1 MINPDDSITD
11 SIAVEVQSEPHT
23 DNRAYDYKVEVCEMH
38 DPEGRPTGLFG
49 TRRLD
54 NNRFFS
60 TCSNQYQVL
69 QNSELLD
76 AAEQAWGER
85 GLGKWTRS
93 ITLEDGGARVYA
105 SYDFRDTGMT
115 EVKKGD
121 IVGMRLTVTNS
132 FDCTMRASID
142 VGLLRLVCT
151 NGMTST
157 FNGLAMSQ
165 KHTTALN
172 PKFIAASMDDV
183 FTGYQQTVT
192 ELRTMSEIGISQV
205 QGTNILSRLAVA
217 EVFSRRTADKINAIW
232 EKPTYSADADRTLY
246 NLYNAATQ
254 HLTHEVGGV
263 KPELAY
269 ETSKDL
275 YRKLRKATAQRD
287 YLEQLSTPVLIN
299 N

>member
-1 MINPDDSITD
+1 
-11 SIAVEVQSEPHT
+11 V
-23 DNRAYDYKVEVCEMH
+23 
-38 DPEGRPTGLFG
+38 LF
-49 TRRLD
+49 RSD

-69 QNSELLD
+69 QNSDLLD
-76 AAEQAWGER
+76 AAESAFQER

-93 ITLEDGGARVYA
+93 ISLEDGGARVYA
-105 SYDFRDTGMT
+105 SYDFRETGMT

-132 FDCTMRASID
+132 FDCTMRATID

-165 KHTTALN
+165 KHTTSLN
-172 PKFIAASMDDV
+172 PKFIASSMDEV
-183 FTGYQQTVT
+183 FSGYQQTVS
-192 ELRTMSEIGISQV
+192 ELRVMSEIGISQT
-205 QGTNILSRLAVA
+205 QGTNILARLAVA
-217 EVFSRRTADKINAIW
+217 DVFSRRTADKINTIW
-232 EKPTYSADADRTLY
+232 ERPTYGADADRTLY

-254 HLTHEVGGV
+254 HLTHEVGAV
-263 KPELAY
+263 KAELAY

-275 YRKLRKATAQRD
+275 YRKLRKATLQQD
-287 YLEQLSTPVLIN
+287 YLEHLSTPVLVN